1 MIRTNIALNITQQ
14 ELRKVLAE
22 LKYKTLQ
29 EFVENIHQTQHLVYK
44 KTSC

>member
-29 EFVENIHQTQHLVYK
+29 EFVEREIMK
-44 KTSC
+44 KLLK

>member
-1 MIRTNIALNITQQ
+1 MARFGIMIRTNIALNITQQ

-29 EFVENIHQTQHLVYK
+29 EFVEREIMK
-44 KTSC
+44 KLLK